1 MNFKKTLLAVA
12 LTLSAGFAMAA
23 DLPQVA
29 ILATG
34 GTIAS
39 AEDGNGLTPQLTGEQ
54 LAGYVPQA
62 AELADIDIVQPMN
75 IDSTNMRPA
84 D

>member
-34 GTIAS
+34 G
-39 AEDGNGLTPQLTGEQ
+39 
-54 LAGYVPQA
+54 
-62 AELADIDIVQPMN
+62 
-75 IDSTNMRPA
+75 MREIRYYSKT
-84 D
+84 

>member
-34 GTIAS
+34 GTIAGTAAS
-39 AEDGNGLTPQLTGEQ
+39 ATQTTGSRR
-54 LAGYVPQA
+54 ATWP
-62 AELADIDIVQPMN
+62 
-75 IDSTNMRPA
+75 SRR
-84 D
+84 